1 MIQKKIFTLLALVGA
16 ITGCSSLK
24 IGEEE
29 YSCKG
34 MPEGA
39 TCMSAREVYAA
50 TDGGAYKTQLR
61 QEQDK
66 GSTKKGKD
74 KKKEGKEGEPET
86 RVLFAE
92 GADNTPL
99 PMRVRS
105 PLPIRSQAVVMRIAV
120 DPWEDD
126 NGDLY
131 VPGFVYT
138 EIEPRRWEIGTR
150 NPQVIPS
157 LRPLTVQK

>member
-1 MIQKKIFTLLALVGA
+1 M
-16 ITGCSSLK
+16 
-24 IGEEE
+24 GEEE

-39 TCMSAREVYAA
+39 TCMSAREGVCGHRWRCLQDGAA
-50 TDGGAYKTQLR
+50 PGAGQGHCEERQGQGEGGQGERAGNPRAGRRRRR
-61 QEQDK
+61 QH
-66 GSTKKGKD
+66 
-74 KKKEGKEGEPET
+74 
-86 RVLFAE
+86 AA
-92 GADNTPL
+92 ADACAQ
-99 PMRVRS
+99 